1 MGGLALLAGL
11 VCQLSLPEWL
21 WLVLAIFLVVV
32 MEIINTTVENIVDM
46 VTDYHFHSIGKK
58 VKDMAAAAVLLTAGF
73 AVFVGLLLFL
83 PKIWQ
88 WFL

>member
-1 MGGLALLAGL
+1 
-11 VCQLSLPEWL
+11 
-21 WLVLAIFLVVV
+21 
-32 MEIINTTVENIVDM
+32 
-46 VTDYHFHSIGKK
+46 
-58 VKDMAAAAVLLTAGF
+58 DMAAAAVLLTAGF